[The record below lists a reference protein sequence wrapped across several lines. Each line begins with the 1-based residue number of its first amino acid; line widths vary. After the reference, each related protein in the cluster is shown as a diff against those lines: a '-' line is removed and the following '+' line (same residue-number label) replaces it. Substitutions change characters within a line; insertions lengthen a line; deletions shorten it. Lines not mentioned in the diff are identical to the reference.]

1 MEDQNYTIKDIAR
14 MAGVSAGTVDRV
26 MHNRGDVSASSK
38 AKVQKVLDEIH
49 YQPNVFAIGLAAKKK
64 YTFICLIPYYTEH
77 DYWHSVVG
85 GIERAR
91 QELRPFNVSISYLCY
106 NHGDKNSYQQAC
118 HHIEQ
123 SDVDAVLIAPNFREE
138 TLELT
143 SYLQEKDIAYA
154 FVDYNMEEVKALTYI
169 GQDSYKSGYIA
180 AKILMRN
187 YSVGEAQELVLFLSN
202 NKNNP
207 SEIQMQRRLEGFMNY
222 ITEEYQNLIIHEV
235 ILNKSDQ
242 EENKRNLDEFFLSHP
257 MATLGVV
264 FNSRVYQLGDYLRSK
279 GKKMKG
285 LIGYDLLKANV
296 DLLKSDDV
304 HYLVGQRPGLQGY
317 CGVKALCDHVVFKK
331 KIEQVKYMPIDILI
345 KENID
350 FYFEFV

>member
-26 MHNRGDVSASSK
+26 LHNRGDVSSKSK

-64 YTFICLIPYYTEH
+64 YTFICLIPYYIEH

-91 QELRPFNVSISYLCY
+91 QELRPFNVSVNYLCY
-106 NHGDKNSYQQAC
+106 HHGDKKSYQEAC
-118 HHIEQ
+118 HTIRD
-123 SDVDAVLIAPNFREE
+123 SSVDAVLIAPNFREE
-138 TLELT
+138 TIELT
-143 SYLQEKDIAYA
+143 SYLQENKIAYA
-154 FVDYNMEEVKALTYI
+154 FVDFNMEEANALTYI

-187 YSVGEAQELVLFLSN
+187 YSLGEGQELVLFLSN

-207 SEIQMQRRLEGFMNY
+207 AEIQMQRRLKGFMSY
-222 ITEEYQNLIIHEV
+222 ITEEYDNLTIHEV
-235 ILNKSDQ
+235 VLNKSNQ
-242 EENKRNLDEFFLSHP
+242 ENNQQTLDEFFQADP
-257 MATLGVV
+257 KAVLGIV
-264 FNSRVYQLGDYLRSK
+264 FNSRVYQLGEYLRHAEHS
-279 GKKMKG
+279 MKG

-296 DLLKSDDV
+296 DLLKSGDV
-304 HYLVGQRPGLQGY
+304 HYLIGQRPGLQGY

-331 KIEQVKYMPIDILI
+331 SVDSVKYMPIDILI